1 MGVLMAILTSARVTH
16 RGLWLAACLGAALCL
31 GELTV
36 DDFSS
41 LAAWRPNPDGGNAP
55 QISSA
60 PDGVSGPCLRLQ
72 YRDTEPHWGNV
83 TRDVTMPPEAT
94 GLSFKIRVL
103 AATPSTALHVWLF
116 EADGDAYMV
125 RVQPE
130 ANELHALGAGWHTAT
145 VPFAALNYQPRGD
158 KTRAFLTI
166 NRLVLGCNF
175 GDLDIAVD
183 DLQWVMQAQGTM
195 ALPRSASAPTLERG
209 PAGAVAILSE
219 PSFPVR
225 PSHAKPEHLAELLRE
240 AGFGVTLLR
249 AGEVCDPAVLRRAA
263 VDVLLVPCAPFY
275 PQEGRAALLGFLREG
290 GAFVA
295 LGGYAFDDLVV
306 PSVDGWRAVNPAVTA
321 AEMDNHKQ
329 PTTAINTRT
338 GKPGDTMGLNP
349 EQIGVFDPSYEL
361 RRAVAL
367 RAAPG
372 QHILD
377 ADWHSDTPVQG
388 FAAIAMTGSNS
399 PVFPDVYGRW
409 MPLVQAVDCFGR
421 ERGSVLALVQNYAG
435 PYAHAGWAFCGVTDQ
450 DLFDGRFPELDRAL
464 VEATRRLAAP
474 TFLHSLRTNLACYRQ
489 GEEVVVTV
497 HARLPVGVVGTVR
510 LDVDGIAIGE
520 LAAAAGDQALSAT
533 WKPAAFGR
541 DLCRVRAVLEVGGK
555 PVDEMSTAFAVWD
568 EAVLR
573 AGPAVTQKGNLFE
586 YRGVPTFLSGANQT
600 GMMWYSGNEDPLVWK
615 RDFEQMGDYG
625 LNLLRV
631 LHFSP
636 FAKEGQA
643 AKSSR
648 DPLDLRQQPVT
659 TQRQTDAMVQL
670 AQQHGVAVFLT
681 LHDWMP
687 VELSAEGLEAQRQW
701 AAFWAGRYR
710 DVPGIFY
717 DIQNEPSVGIPDNAD
732 TRVLAEAWLT
742 QRYGSLEKA
751 KAAWGCPAEQPLP
764 LTLNRAAAW
773 DSLPSR
779 DLDRFRAE
787 LFKRWTAANLSGV
800 RAGDPGALATVGH
813 LQNQTAADKLVGAE
827 GLDFTNTHFYGAVGE
842 YRAILKLIDRRFE
855 GKSFSLGE
863 FGAREAHD
871 ARVNGQTG
879 DPAERSVPY
888 FLAVGHYA
896 LGMGASFVACWDWK
910 DFRDCVFPW
919 GVTHADLV
927 AKPVLE
933 AYRNQSLLFRTARPR
948 YEPPELVLLIPDS
961 LRFGP
966 KTNEIHAALA
976 RATSWLMG
984 CNAPFGVIN
993 EESLERLPTSCRAI
1007 VWPIPYCPTDD
1018 SFARVRRFVESGGA
1032 LLLTGDVR
1040 FGEDRQPTRSG
1051 RLQELGLSATSA
1063 PRPPFPADGTLARG
1077 AATAACGKGT
1087 VSWVPFPLE
1096 LDSGAA
1102 GGAVYREFLD
1112 RVGIARL
1119 HLEPDDGSVHAFEV
1133 PLQEGRALVL
1143 YNDTA
1148 ARRSIAVA
1156 GSTLARR
1163 IEVELDG
1170 GGSGF
1175 VLIRD
1180 GQVLA
1185 AEAQGRLTVDGR
1197 VILQAE
1203 GRQAVLAL
1211 DGTDLAASKVLLV
1224 LPFGPGKAM
1233 IPGVAGAPAPSV
1245 EIGEFRA
1252 GRWHPLGSEALP
1264 AADPRALAVDASA
1277 PFDLRLVAAPDR
1289 LAEARRAAE
1298 HLLSREP

>member
-1 MGVLMAILTSARVTH
+1 
-16 RGLWLAACLGAALCL
+16 
-31 GELTV
+31 V
-36 DDFSS
+36 DEFSDV
-41 LAAWRPNPDGGNAP
+41 AAWRPNLDGGNPP
-55 QISSA
+55 QIALA
-60 PDGVSGPCLRLQ
+60 PDGVSGSCLRLQ
-72 YRDTEPHWGNV
+72 YRDAEPRWGNV
-83 TRDVTMPPEAT
+83 TRAVALPPEAT
-94 GLSFKIRVL
+94 GLSFMVRVL
-103 AATPSTALHVWLF
+103 AATPEAVLHVWLF
-116 EADGDAYMV
+116 EADGDAYLV

-130 ANELHALGAGWHTAT
+130 GKELHALGAGWHRAT

-158 KTRAFLTI
+158 QKRAFLTI
-166 NRLVLGCNF
+166 NRLLLGCNY
-175 GDLDIAVD
+175 GDLDIALD
-183 DLQWVMQAQGTM
+183 DLQWVLQPQGAV
-195 ALPRSASAPTLERG
+195 ALPRSTPLATPERG
-209 PAGAVAILSE
+209 PAGAVAILAE
-219 PSFPVR
+219 PTFPTR
-225 PSHAKPEHLAELLRE
+225 PSQAQPERLAGLLRQ

-249 AGEVCDPAVLRRAA
+249 AGDVCDPAVLRRSAL
-263 VDVLLVPCAPFY
+263 DVLLVPCAPLY
-275 PQEGRAALLGFLREG
+275 PREGRDALLAFLREG
-290 GAFVA
+290 GAFVS
-295 LGGYAFDDLVV
+295 LGGYAFDHLVV
-306 PSVDGWRAVNPAVTA
+306 PAADGWQAVDPAVTA
-321 AEMDNHKQ
+321 AEMDARKQ

-349 EQIGVFDPSYEL
+349 EQLGVFDPSYEL
-361 RRAVAL
+361 RRTAAL

-372 QHILD
+372 QHILA
-377 ADWHSDTPVQG
+377 ADWRSETPVQG

-409 MPLVQAVDCFGR
+409 LPLVQAVDRYGR
-421 ERGSVLALVQNYAG
+421 ERGPVLALVQNYAG
-435 PYAHAGWAFCGVTDQ
+435 PYAHAGWAFCGVSDQ

-474 TFLHSLRTNLACYRQ
+474 AFLHSLRTGLACYRQ
-489 GEEVVVTV
+489 GEEVAVTV
-497 HARLPVGVVGTVR
+497 HSRLPAGTTATVR
-510 LDVDGIAIGE
+510 LEVDGTRIGE
-520 LAAAAGDQALSAT
+520 LAATAGDQALTTT
-533 WKPAAFGR
+533 WKPAAFVGN
-541 DLCRVRAVLEVGGK
+541 LCRVRAVLEVGGK
-555 PVDEMSTAFAVWD
+555 PVDEMTTAFAVWD

-573 AGPAVTQKGNLFE
+573 AGPAVTQRGNLFE
-586 YRGVPTFLSGANQT
+586 YRGVPTFLCGANQT
-600 GMMWYSGNEDPLVWK
+600 GMMWYSGNEDALVWQ
-615 RDFEQMGDYG
+615 RDLEQMNDYG

-643 AKSSR
+643 AQSAR
-648 DPLDLRQQPVT
+648 NPLDLRQQPLG

-670 AQQHGVAVFLT
+670 AQQHGVALFLT

-687 VELSAEGLEAQRQW
+687 VELNDEELEAQRQW

-717 DIQNEPSVGIPDNAD
+717 DIQNEPGVSVPDNAG
-732 TRVLAEAWLT
+732 TRLLAEAWLT
-742 QRYGSLEKA
+742 TRYGSVEKA
-751 KAAWGCPAEQPLP
+751 KAAWGCPTDQPLP
-764 LTLNRAAAW
+764 LTSGRDAGW
-773 DSLPSR
+773 DSLQAR

-787 LFKRWTAANLSGV
+787 LFVRWTAANRAGV
-800 RAGDPGALATVGH
+800 RDGDADALVTVGH
-813 LQNQTAADKLVGAE
+813 LQTQTAADKLVGAT
-827 GLDFTNTHFYGAVGE
+827 GLDFTNTHFYGSVGE

-855 GKSFSLGE
+855 DKSFSLGE

-879 DPAERSVPY
+879 DPADRSVPY
-888 FLAVGHYA
+888 YLAVGHYA
-896 LGMGASFVACWDWK
+896 LGMGAAFVACWDWK

-1277 PFDLRLVAAPDR
+1277 PFDLRLVATPDR